1 MAETSLIF
9 RLLAKNDTA
18 AGLKSARGA
27 FEGFKS
33 VLGGILGAEAIG
45 GVGEF
50 LKSSVAAAEKAQI
63 AFNMTAA
70 AVKSTGAAAG
80 VSATDVKEL
89 SDKIALVAG
98 VMPDVVQS
106 AANMVLRFTNIRNV
120 GVDKVFDE
128 TTQAATDMAA
138 ALAGGVP
145 TADGIT
151 AAALKLGKALQ
162 DPAAGL
168 SALSRVGLKFT
179 IDQQAQIKSME
190 KSGNVIGA
198 QQLMLAAVAT
208 KFGGSAAAAA
218 TPLQKLST
226 QFELLKERAGAQ
238 ILPMFEHLA
247 STLLGLVNPVVHV
260 ASAIKDF
267 LGAHWQVLASIA
279 GAIGLV
285 IAGLKLWEFWTNMVK
300 KAWLLLDAVA
310 FGTPWM
316 LIIGGIIAIVIYLMT
331 KFGAVRNVVADV
343 VQFCM
348 RVLGDMAQF
357 IVNAVVGSVET
368 LLHVLG
374 SIPIIGGPFRQA
386 SAYVDSFRVT
396 VDNAISA
403 VQNLNAAAGISDI
416 GNFLHSAF
424 SGGGG
429 GGYSGGGGVAGGIA
443 PSIAGASPK
452 AVKAVQNLATNVQKA
467 LLDFRSKIVQSVTG
481 LGSVIANN
489 LAGPS
494 GSFTIGA
501 SLNAQLA
508 KAKAF
513 VADITALRARGLNT
527 TSLNELIAAGP
538 DKGFDAAQALM
549 SATKAEIA
557 GVNTTE
563 TQLNALGNKF
573 ATAQMQAEFGNK
585 KAVAANKV
593 QLSIDLTGVSND
605 ALVQALRKAIRTKGG
620 NVQTVLGGG

>member
-50 LKSSVAAAEKAQI
+50 LKSSVDAAEKAQI

-80 VSATDVKEL
+80 VSATDVQEL
-89 SDKIALVAG
+89 ADKIALTAG

-247 STLLGLVNPVVHV
+247 SALLGLVNPVVHV

-357 IVNAVVGSVET
+357 IVNVVVGSVET

-374 SIPIIGGPFRQA
+374 SIPIIGGPFKQA

-403 VQNLNAAAGISDI
+403 VQNLNAAAGISNI

>member
-247 STLLGLVNPVVHV
+247 SALLGLVNPVVHV

-357 IVNAVVGSVET
+357 IVNVVVGSVET

-374 SIPIIGGPFRQA
+374 SIPIIGGPFKQA

-403 VQNLNAAAGISDI
+403 VQNLNAAAGISNI

>member
-50 LKSSVAAAEKAQI
+50 LKSSVDAAEKAQI
-63 AFNMTAA
+63 AFNLTAA

-80 VSATDVKEL
+80 VSATDVQEL

-198 QQLMLAAVAT
+198 QQLMLTAVAT

-348 RVLGDMAQF
+348 RILGDMAQF
-357 IVNAVVGSVET
+357 IVNVVVGSVET

-403 VQNLNAAAGISDI
+403 VQNLNAAAGISNI
-416 GNFLHSAF
+416 GNFLHDAF
-424 SGGGG
+424 TGGGS

>member
-50 LKSSVAAAEKAQI
+50 LKSSVDAAEKAQI
-63 AFNMTAA
+63 AFNLTAA

-348 RVLGDMAQF
+348 RILGDMAQF
-357 IVNAVVGSVET
+357 IVNVVVGSVET

-403 VQNLNAAAGISDI
+403 VQNLNAAAGISNI
-416 GNFLHSAF
+416 GNFLHDAF
-424 SGGGG
+424 TGGGS

>member
-50 LKSSVAAAEKAQI
+50 LKSSVDAAEKAQI
-63 AFNMTAA
+63 AFNLTAA

-348 RVLGDMAQF
+348 RILGDMAQF

-374 SIPIIGGPFRQA
+374 SIPIIGGPFKQA
-386 SAYVDSFRVT
+386 SAYVDSFRIT

-403 VQNLNAAAGISDI
+403 VQNLNAAAGISNI
-416 GNFLHSAF
+416 GNFLHDAF
-424 SGGGG
+424 TGGGS